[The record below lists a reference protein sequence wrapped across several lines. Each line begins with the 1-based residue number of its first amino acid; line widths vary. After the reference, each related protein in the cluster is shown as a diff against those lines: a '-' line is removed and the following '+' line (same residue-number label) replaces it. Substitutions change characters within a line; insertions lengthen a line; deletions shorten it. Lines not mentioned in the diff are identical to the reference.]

1 VGGEFASADLENN
14 GLKKGR
20 AAAMAGLLRIYFFG
34 FERHIG
40 AMIQRAF
47 VNISRGFEFSL
58 HQREWQ
64 AAFLAIDKRS
74 ARSFYNFGKQVL
86 CAMTPR
92 AFVSFYLGLKL
103 SLDQE

>member
-1 VGGEFASADLENN
+1 
-14 GLKKGR
+14 
-20 AAAMAGLLRIYFFG
+20 MAGLLRIDFFR
-34 FERHIG
+34 FEWHIS

-47 VNISRGFEFSL
+47 VNFSRGFEFSL
-58 HQREWQ
+58 HQSKWQ

-74 ARSFYNFGKQVL
+74 ARSLYNFGKQVL

>member
-1 VGGEFASADLENN
+1 
-14 GLKKGR
+14 
-20 AAAMAGLLRIYFFG
+20 MAGLLRIEFFR

-40 AMIQRAF
+40 AVIQRAF
-47 VNISRGFEFSL
+47 VNFGRGFEFSL
-58 HQREWQ
+58 HQSEWQ
-64 AAFLAIDKRS
+64 TAFLALDRRG

-92 AFVSFYLGLKL
+92 AFVSFYLSLKL

>member
-1 VGGEFASADLENN
+1 
-14 GLKKGR
+14 
-20 AAAMAGLLRIYFFG
+20 MIYRFR

-47 VNISRGFEFSL
+47 VNFCRGFEFSL
-58 HQREWQ
+58 DQSEGQ
-64 AAFLAIDKRS
+64 AAFLTVDKRR

-92 AFVSFYLGLKL
+92 AFVTFDLGFKL